1 MLFTTSCA
9 LVECLYRHIV
19 YDGQDGVHDISYFV
33 SINLLVMAVSGE
45 TRVLTIFVC
54 SNDF

>member
-19 YDGQDGVHDISYFV
+19 YDGQDGVHDISHFV
-33 SINLLVMAVSGE
+33 SIKLSVMAVSGE